1 MRRLDVLGAAVGAVA
16 MLATACG
23 GGTSSS
29 PGPTSTTPTSASA
42 PAPAPANNGGQVT
55 AAPPGATTTVM
66 VKMTDFHLALSTQ
79 TFAPGTYSFVA
90 ANDGHTVHS
99 LQIDGPGVA
108 DQRIPGVVAVGQ
120 SSTLTVTLRGGSYE
134 IYCPVDGHKA
144 MGMDTHITVGGSPAT
159 TTPAAPTSTSESG
172 GGY

>member
-1 MRRLDVLGAAVGAVA
+1 MLGAAVGAVA
-16 MLATACG
+16 VLATACG

-29 PGPTSTTPTSASA
+29 PGPTSTAPTSAPA
-42 PAPAPANNGGQVT
+42 PAPAPANNGGQVS

-99 LQIDGPGVA
+99 LEIDG
-108 DQRIPGVVAVGQ
+108 PGVVAVGQ
-120 SSTLTVTLRGGSYE
+120 SATLTVTLRGGSYE